1 MAVDDRIL
9 FYGAAI
15 ISDTPRFYG
24 ASIISD
30 TPRFYGASIV
40 ANNYMNGDILVINGT
55 TSEPINGAS
64 ITITST
70 QTNPIH
76 YVGNLTGTTNNEG
89 VFSATGSSTTGTT
102 LTIEASGFT
111 TYTGPLTSTDYDNGI
126 TIPLF
131 EGGGGGSTSKK
142 IYTTNKGNILIN
154 PNDTI
159 LIEL

>member
-15 ISDTPRFYG
+15 M
-24 ASIISD
+24 SD

-40 ANNYMNGDILVINGT
+40 TNNYMNGDILVVDGE
-55 TSEPINGAS
+55 TSEPIIGAT

-76 YVGNLTGTTNNEG
+76 YVGDLTGTTNSDG
-89 VFSATGSSTTGTT
+89 IFTATGSSTTGTT
-102 LTIEASGFT
+102 LTIEADGFT
-111 TYTGPLTSTDYDNGI
+111 TYTGPLTSTDYDFGL
-126 TIPLF
+126 TMPLF
-131 EGGGGGSTSKK
+131 KGGGASKK

-154 PNDTI
+154 PNDTV

>member
-15 ISDTPRFYG
+15 Q
-24 ASIISD
+24 SD

-40 ANNYMNGDILVINGT
+40 ADTPRFYGASIVTNNYMNGDILVIDGE
-55 TSEPINGAS
+55 TSEPINGAT

-76 YVGNLTGTTNNEG
+76 YVGNLSGTTNSDG
-89 VFSATGSSTTGTT
+89 IFTATGSSTTGTT
-102 LTIEASGFT
+102 LTIEANGFT
-111 TYTGPLTSTDYDNGI
+111 TYTGPLTSTDYDFGL

-131 EGGGGGSTSKK
+131 KGGGTSKK

-154 PNDTI
+154 PNDTV

>member
-15 ISDTPRFYG
+15 Q
-24 ASIISD
+24 SD

-40 ANNYMNGDILVINGT
+40 ADTPRFYGATIVTNNYMNGDIQVVDGE
-55 TSEPINGAS
+55 TSEPISGAT

-76 YVGNLTGTTNNEG
+76 YVGDLTGTTNSDG
-89 VFSATGSSTTGTT
+89 LFAATGSSTTGTT
-102 LTIEASGFT
+102 LTVEAAGFT
-111 TYTGPLTSTDYDNGI
+111 TYVGPLPATPYDSGT

-131 EGGGGGSTSKK
+131 KGGASKK

-154 PNDTI
+154 PNDTT

>member
-15 ISDTPRFYG
+15 LSDTPRFYG
-24 ASIISD
+24 ASIIAD

-40 ANNYMNGDILVINGT
+40 TNNYMNGDILVIDGE
-55 TSEPINGAS
+55 TSEPIVEAT
-64 ITITST
+64 ITIIST

-76 YVGNLTGTTNNEG
+76 YVGNLTGTTNSNG
-89 VFSATGSSTTGTT
+89 IFTATGSSTTGTT
-102 LTIEASGFT
+102 LTIEADGFT
-111 TYTGPLTSTDYDNGI
+111 TYTGPLTSTDYDFGL

-131 EGGGGGSTSKK
+131 KGGGASKK

-154 PNDTI
+154 PNDTV

>member
-15 ISDTPRFYG
+15 LSDTPRF
-24 ASIISD
+24 
-30 TPRFYGASIV
+30 FGASIV
-40 ANNYMNGDILVINGT
+40 ADTPRFFGVSIMTNNYMNGDIQVIDGA
-55 TSEPINGAS
+55 TSEPISGAS

-76 YVGNLTGTTNNEG
+76 YVGDLTGTTNSDG
-89 VFSATGSSTTGTT
+89 LFAATGSSTTGTT
-102 LTIEASGFT
+102 LTVEAAGFT
-111 TYTGPLTSTDYDNGI
+111 TYVGPLPATPYDSGV

-131 EGGGGGSTSKK
+131 KGGGGGKK

-154 PNDTI
+154 PNDTT

>member
-15 ISDTPRFYG
+15 Q
-24 ASIISD
+24 SD

-40 ANNYMNGDILVINGT
+40 ADTPRFYGASIVTNNYMNGDILVIDGA
-55 TSEPINGAS
+55 TSEPISGATV
-64 ITITST
+64 TIVST

-76 YVGNLTGTTNNEG
+76 YIGDISGSTDSNGIFV
-89 VFSATGSSTTGTT
+89 ATGSSTTGTT
-102 LTIEASGFT
+102 LTIEANGFT
-111 TYTGPLTSTDYDNGI
+111 TYTGPLTSTDYDFGL

-131 EGGGGGSTSKK
+131 KSGGASKK

-154 PNDTI
+154 PNDTV